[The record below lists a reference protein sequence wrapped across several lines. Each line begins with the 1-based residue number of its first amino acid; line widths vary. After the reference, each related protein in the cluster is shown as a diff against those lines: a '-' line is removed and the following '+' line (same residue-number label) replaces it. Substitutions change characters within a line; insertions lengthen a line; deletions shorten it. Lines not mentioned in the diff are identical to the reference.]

1 MANNTPLSGLSDAA
15 GGILLPPEQ
24 AGLLTNGVLNEY
36 NALSIAGD
44 RRTTQ
49 SRQNAFQIWN
59 GTPTAAFVGEGGT
72 KPVTGA
78 EFAGGTL
85 NIKKIATI
93 VTFTDE
99 MIEDVQNGD
108 FNVLV
113 DTGIRTA
120 ISDVIDENVVGRSGG
135 SDVSSSFDSNLRS
148 TTQTVEFDQ
157 TKQDGYQLAVS
168 AAMGSLEAN
177 GYGRDMGLIHPSD
190 VARYVRD
197 ARATAGGTAS
207 ATAQAQALYGNTAD
221 PFYNLPRVSSSNL
234 DNVTA
239 ASGAGKVVGYVVAR
253 PNLHVRLRRD
263 VYVTPSNEAT
273 VGGTSLYQNDL
284 TALRY
289 VTRLGFWVHDI
300 NRAVVKITNAS

>member
-15 GGILLPPEQ
+15 GGILLPPVQ
-24 AGLLTNGVLNEY
+24 GQLLTKGLLNEY

-44 RRTTQ
+44 TRFTN
-49 SRQNAFQIWN
+49 SRKEAFPIWN
-59 GTPTAAFVGEGGT
+59 GLPTAEFVGEGGT

-99 MIEDVQNGD
+99 MLEDVMNGD
-108 FNVLV
+108 INVLV

-120 ISDVIDENVVGRSGG
+120 ISDKIDENIVGRGGG
-135 SDVSSSFDSNLRS
+135 SDVETNFDSAIRG
-148 TTQTVEFDQ
+148 TTQTVEFDGS
-157 TKQDGYQLAVS
+157 KQDGYQIAVS
-168 AAMGSLEAN
+168 AAMGTLEAN
-177 GYGRDMGLIHPSD
+177 GYGRDMGIIVPPD
-190 VARYVRD
+190 MARYIRD

-207 ATAQAQALYGNTAD
+207 ATAQAQSLYLNPAS
-221 PFYNLPRVSSSNL
+221 PFYGLPTAVSSNL

-239 ASGAGKVVGYVVAR
+239 TAGSGKVVGYVVAR
-253 PNLHVRLRRD
+253 PNLHVRIRHD
-263 VYVTPSNEAT
+263 VRVKPSNEAS

-289 VTRLGFWVHDI
+289 VTRLGFFVHDLS
-300 NRAVVKITNAS
+300 RAVVKITNAS